1 METSSANDIRNKV
14 DSSFV
19 ESLPV
24 LMDIL
29 RIPSMSR
36 EFDQEYLSNGLLLKT
51 AESFEKYIRNA
62 NLKNAQINLF
72 SDDDYSPF
80 LFVEVEGSDG
90 MADGTVLL
98 YGHMDKQPP
107 FTGWRE
113 GISAYDPKIINEK
126 LYGRGGADDGYAIM
140 ASVIAIKTIQ
150 ELGLKHPRIIMAFEA
165 DEESGSQHI
174 YHYLEQLKEKIGQ
187 VDLVIALDASCGSY
201 DRLWVTTTLRGIVVG
216 TVTVQVLNE
225 SVDSGESGII
235 PSSFRILRQLLN
247 RIENPQTGE
256 VVDDFQVIIPG
267 KRYLETQKTA
277 EVFKEVITKFP
288 FHQNTQPVYQDR
300 FLAYLNKIWKAQLSV
315 IGGDDLPDSNSAEDV
330 ITPKTTLKLSLRLPP
345 TKNHQEAKESF
356 VKLLTRNV
364 PYNASVTITGL
375 RSGSG
380 FNALDNQPYLD
391 SIINQASLNYYGN
404 EASTFGDGG
413 AIYLMTHL
421 QAIHPKASF
430 IIVGV
435 LGTGANE
442 HGPNECLDLPNVK
455 KLISCI
461 TEIIS
466 NVQPHIKK

>member
-1 METSSANDIRNKV
+1 MKSTRVDQIRDKV
-14 DSSFV
+14 YNSFD

-36 EFDQEYLSNGLLLKT
+36 EFDNEYLTNGLLLKT
-51 AESFEKYIRNA
+51 AQSFEQYIRQA
-62 NLKNAQINLF
+62 NLKNAQIQLYNDEGF
-72 SDDDYSPF
+72 SPF

-90 MADGTVLL
+90 MTDGTVLF

-113 GISAYDPKIINEK
+113 GISAYDPKIIDDK

-174 YHYLEQLKEKIGQ
+174 YHYLDKLKEKIGQ

-225 SVDSGESGII
+225 GIHSGESGII
-235 PSSFRILRQLLN
+235 PSSFRIFRQLLN
-247 RIENPQTGE
+247 RIDNPQTGD

-288 FHQNTQPVYQDR
+288 FHQNTQPVFQDR
-300 FLAYLNKIWKAQLSV
+300 FLVYLNKIWRAQLSV
-315 IGGDDLPDSNSAEDV
+315 TGGDDIPNCNQAGNV

-345 TKNHQEAKESF
+345 TKNHLEAKESF
-356 VKLLTRNV
+356 VKLLTTNV
-364 PYNASVTITGL
+364 PYNASVTISGL
-375 RSGSG
+375 RSGPG

-404 EASTFGDGG
+404 EATTFGDGG

-421 QAIHPKASF
+421 QLIHPKASF
-430 IIVGV
+430 LIIGV

-442 HGPNECLDLPNVK
+442 HGPNECLDLPNVR

-466 NVQPHIKK
+466 EVQPHIKK